1 MSLVVTSSLTPHD
14 PHDTRYQAVDFIE
27 TYTGRAFWPLSPKP
41 EDVSII
47 DIAHSLSNQCRYS
60 GATTAFYCPTLE
72 QRVLTDDLK
81 WVPAGDLEV
90 GAGLLGFDEQPSEQ
104 GSTGRGRRRYRPA
117 TIQTTTRVR
126 RRIIRLELS
135 DGSTIRSAAE
145 HPWLTSAKRSGNQF
159 WLTAHDIKDA
169 IDEGRS
175 RYMRKFI
182 EPWSFAATREAG
194 WLAGLYD
201 GEGYFSCTA
210 TGSALGVSQNPGAVL
225 EHAKITLSRLGFQ
238 VTQCHAGSLQTEVL
252 LMLGGWRE
260 QARLLGSV
268 RPERLLSKFVQA
280 LKRGEFAK
288 QMESMNEPLEIVD
301 AFEEGVEWC
310 AGLET
315 STHTYLCE
323 GFGAHNSTAQHCCL
337 LSNYVEKHMKGSTAL
352 DALQI
357 LMHDSAEAYLV
368 DIPRPVKQ
376 HMPEYRKWDKTITM
390 VIRSWLGIGDVPI
403 PEWQDELDSRIIMD
417 ERAQL
422 MSDSGLEWKHNL
434 EPLGIFIDP
443 WVPPV
448 AEQQFLMRYAHFTK
462 KIFGTHRYL
471 RSGWGVPTHSVFQEF
486 PFRTGGSDIAQKGA
500 VDPRIITDLQEVD
513 LLGGV
518 GRVALRSPD
527 GMMMRDTRA
536 GTFPRPAWRWLHGRF
551 DLVAPDVEKVAVV
564 STDTEALQQ

>member
-1 MSLVVTSSLTPHD
+1 
-14 PHDTRYQAVDFIE
+14 
-27 TYTGRAFWPLSPKP
+27 
-41 EDVSII
+41 
-47 DIAHSLSNQCRYS
+47 
-60 GATTAFYCPTLE
+60 
-72 QRVLTDDLK
+72 
-81 WVPAGDLEV
+81 
-90 GAGLLGFDEQPSEQ
+90 
-104 GSTGRGRRRYRPA
+104 
-117 TIQTTTRVR
+117 
-126 RRIIRLELS
+126 
-135 DGSTIRSAAE
+135 
-145 HPWLTSAKRSGNQF
+145 
-159 WLTAHDIKDA
+159 
-169 IDEGRS
+169 
-175 RYMRKFI
+175 
-182 EPWSFAATREAG
+182 
-194 WLAGLYD
+194 
-201 GEGYFSCTA
+201 
-210 TGSALGVSQNPGAVL
+210 
-225 EHAKITLSRLGFQ
+225 
-238 VTQCHAGSLQTEVL
+238 
-252 LMLGGWRE
+252 MLGGWRE

-337 LSNYVEKHMKGSTAL
+337 LSNYVEKRMKGTPL
-352 DALQI
+352 DCLQI

-434 EPLGIFIDP
+434 EPLGISIDP
-443 WVPPV
+443 WVPFV

-486 PFRTGGSDIAQKGA
+486 PFRTGGSDMAQKGA
-500 VDPRIITDLQEVD
+500 VDPRLITDLIEVD
-513 LLGGV
+513 LHGGV

-551 DLVAPDVEKVAVV
+551 ELASSGVEDIVVTTDEAVR
-564 STDTEALQQ
+564 